1 MDDKREYR
9 FLALAVVLVLA
20 SWAAVGW
27 VLRAKHHRLYRTY
40 SDPAV
45 IERRL
50 PDGRYLVRLPSGE
63 AAAVEVPDCVAHQ
76 RTVMVFRREYLGGF
90 KTQWRASCWEGP

>member
-1 MDDKREYR
+1 MDVKRERR
-9 FLALAVVLVLA
+9 FLLLVGLLVLA

-27 VLRAKHHRLYRTY
+27 VLWAKHHRLYRTY

-45 IERRL
+45 VVRKL
-50 PDGRYLVRLPSGE
+50 PNGRYLVRLPSGE
-63 AAAVEVPDCVAHQ
+63 AAAVAVPDHVARNQ

-90 KTQWRASCWEGP
+90 KTQWRVSY